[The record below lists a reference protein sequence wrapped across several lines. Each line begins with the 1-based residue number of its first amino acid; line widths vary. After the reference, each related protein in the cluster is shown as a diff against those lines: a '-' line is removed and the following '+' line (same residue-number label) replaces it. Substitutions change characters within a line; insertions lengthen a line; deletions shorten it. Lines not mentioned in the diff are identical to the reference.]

1 VECGNR
7 KRALFVFARLRNP
20 YPSGGSAGRQR
31 AELSRQGTALVGCER
46 FDSVNPRGVLAL
58 VVLGDATDCEQF
70 RSPRLQEEFLE
81 SVDSADISRLRGFV
95 DPPFE
100 LKHRYLPLAP
110 GELVPC
116 IRRRCRL
123 AHDVFTLLGS
133 SPCRSTARLS
143 AYPPAFP
150 AALASDVIPPRAPCG
165 WHLLRSINRSRRG
178 RTGLLR
184 SRFGFGDGRRVR
196 KLRRDPCGVNAG
208 RAENRRPKVRCHFG
222 SSVPASC
229 AGSTYRRFHSL
240 PVRAPIHLYWRC
252 RRVRLPAAPRSFPLR
267 GLMASR
273 YRGECVS
280 APHQGWSELHRH
292 PKRVLRLSSVSSFS
306 PGDQSS
312 ELKARFL
319 VNGSHFCPVICRL
332 DPVLRQKDPEWVHL
346 P

>member
-1 VECGNR
+1 M
-7 KRALFVFARLRNP
+7 
-20 YPSGGSAGRQR
+20 
-31 AELSRQGTALVGCER
+31 
-46 FDSVNPRGVLAL
+46 LA
-58 VVLGDATDCEQF
+58 
-70 RSPRLQEEFLE
+70 
-81 SVDSADISRLRGFV
+81 SVDSTDISRVRGFV

-100 LKHRYLPLAP
+100 LKHRYLQLAP
-110 GELVPC
+110 GELVPF
-116 IRRRCRL
+116 IRSRCRL

-150 AALASDVIPPRAPCG
+150 EALASDVIPPRAPCG

-240 PVRAPIHLYWRC
+240 PVRTPIHLYWRC

-292 PKRVLRLSSVSSFS
+292 PKRVLRLSRVSSFA

-319 VNGSHFCPVICRL
+319 VNGSHLHPVVGRF
-332 DPVLRQKDPEWVHL
+332 DAVVGQKYPERVHL
-346 P
+346 PE

>member
-1 VECGNR
+1 
-7 KRALFVFARLRNP
+7 
-20 YPSGGSAGRQR
+20 
-31 AELSRQGTALVGCER
+31 
-46 FDSVNPRGVLAL
+46 
-58 VVLGDATDCEQF
+58 
-70 RSPRLQEEFLE
+70 
-81 SVDSADISRLRGFV
+81 
-95 DPPFE
+95 
-100 LKHRYLPLAP
+100 
-110 GELVPC
+110 
-116 IRRRCRL
+116 
-123 AHDVFTLLGS
+123 
-133 SPCRSTARLS
+133 
-143 AYPPAFP
+143 
-150 AALASDVIPPRAPCG
+150 VIPPRAPCG

-196 KLRRDPCGVNAG
+196 KRRRDPCGVHAG

-292 PKRVLRLSSVSSFS
+292 PKRVLRLSRVASFS

-312 ELKARFL
+312 ELEARFL
-319 VNGSHFCPVICRL
+319 VNGSHLGHIIGGFNTLRTQEDPQGGHLALQPSGQATGGVGARMVTSEQGTQPGIPRPPLATGRWRL
-332 DPVLRQKDPEWVHL
+332 RHRA
-346 P
+346 